1 MKTTSF
7 ENNWPVGLLQKPMP
21 SVINKQHSNKEI
33 MYSNTHLIQ
42 SKSTFF
48 LQQSAHRVLTYFHEL
63 KGQPVYESML
73 QCHAFMTQAICE
85 FNEHSPLEQ
94 HILAYDFLVHQV
106 IEFKTLLRCIIQEGL
121 DFPGMDHVLHE
132 THELYYRLQNEVG
145 QMRIYLFQ
153 IQNLNRPN

>member
-1 MKTTSF
+1 
-7 ENNWPVGLLQKPMP
+7 
-21 SVINKQHSNKEI
+21 

-94 HILAYDFLVHQV
+94 HILAYDFLVHQI

-132 THELYYRLQNEVG
+132 IHELYYRLQNEVG
-145 QMRIYLFQ
+145 KMRIYLFQ
-153 IQNLNRPN
+153 IQNLNRSN